1 MKIIFEGNIKKDKN
15 ILNILN
21 EDLLLNPAQ
30 ANLKLSSYNMVID
43 KIEKVNGET
52 VVFIKENNNNLICG

>member
-1 MKIIFEGNIKKDKN
+1 MKIIFEGNVKKDKN

-30 ANLKLSSYNMVID
+30 ANLKLNSYKLTID

>member
-1 MKIIFEGNIKKDKN
+1 MKIIFEGNAKKDKN

-21 EDLLLNPAQ
+21 EDLLLNPVQ
-30 ANLKLSSYNMVID
+30 ANLKLNSYKLTID